1 MHNQGLRLLTGVPA
15 KCFVFCELF
24 GFLAELKGMGPKHP
38 AWVRAGDYA
47 SDERAMCARLSAWQ
61 NIKYRAVAAP

>member
-38 AWVRAGDYA
+38 AWDLPGDDK
-47 SDERAMCARLSAWQ
+47 SERAMCARPVCVAKY
-61 NIKYRAVAAP
+61 IKYRAVAAP